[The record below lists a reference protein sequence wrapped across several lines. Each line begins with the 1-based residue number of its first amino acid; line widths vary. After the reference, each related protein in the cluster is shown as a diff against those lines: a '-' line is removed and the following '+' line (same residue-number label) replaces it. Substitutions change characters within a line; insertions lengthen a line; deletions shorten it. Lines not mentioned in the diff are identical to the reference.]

1 MERMEMATEANEEG
15 LEVANEASAAA
26 PEQAESVHD
35 GLNDE
40 LHEVD
45 YSRFSKKE
53 LVDHLKE
60 MVRLNDFLRSE
71 ASLRE
76 LRNKFEELQHQEK
89 TEALK
94 RFLENGGTLDDFDY
108 RLDVLD
114 IAFEANFKTL
124 RTRRLEHFRNI
135 EQQRNE
141 NLQLKKDLLDKLR
154 QLIDGKDDKHAFDKF
169 KEIQKQWK
177 EVGAVPQVQV
187 RPMWASYHALV
198 DRFFDNRNI
207 YFELKEL
214 DRRKNVV
221 AKVELCVRA
230 EKLAEVTSVQ
240 EALKEL
246 HDLHEEYKHVGPVPR
261 EEKEPLWDR
270 FKKASD
276 AVYERR
282 DARLAE
288 QHAEWTKNLTQKQDL
303 IDKVT
308 ALAAFQSDRIK
319 EWNQKTQEILA
330 LQKGW
335 EGVGGV
341 ARSKSKDVN
350 KQFWSGFKAFFSA
363 KGKFFGKLEEGR
375 KANLEKKRELVK
387 QAELLKESKDWDKTS
402 NALRNLQTQWKEIG
416 PVPDKFRESIYEE
429 FKKACDHFFGQR
441 RERFEAVDKE
451 QSENLLKKEAL
462 CVELGQ
468 LISQGNATIDTLKE
482 KQRTFQA
489 VGFVP
494 RNQAGDI
501 KSRFT
506 TLFQKAIA
514 SLSVTQAA
522 KDKVMLE
529 LQLETLKSDP
539 EGALKLQQREHGL
552 RKRIQKEENDLAL
565 LKNNLEFFG
574 RSKNAE
580 KMKAEFGAKIS
591 AAETEIAS
599 LKAQLKEIRAILRGG
614 Q

>member
-1 MERMEMATEANEEG
+1 MATEAKEEG
-15 LEVANEASAAA
+15 LEVANDASVN
-26 PEQAESVHD
+26 PTEGAETNPD
-35 GLNDE
+35 ALNDE
-40 LHEVD
+40 VHEVD
-45 YSRFSKKE
+45 YSRFTKKE

-60 MVRLNDFLRSE
+60 MARQNDFLRSE

-76 LRNKFEELQHQEK
+76 LRSKFEDIQHQEK

-94 RFLENGGTLDDFDY
+94 RFLENGGTLDDFEY
-108 RLDVLD
+108 RPDVLD
-114 IAFEANFKTL
+114 IAFEANFKAL
-124 RTRRLEHFRNI
+124 RTKRLEHFRNI
-135 EQQRNE
+135 EHQRNE
-141 NLQLKKDLLDKLR
+141 NLALKKDLLDKLR

-177 EVGAVPQVQV
+177 EVGPVPPAQV
-187 RPMWASYHALV
+187 RPTWASYHALI

-214 DRRKNVV
+214 DRRKNQE
-221 AKVELCVRA
+221 AKTELCVRA
-230 EKLAEVTSVQ
+230 EKLAEVTSINA
-240 EALKEL
+240 ALKEL
-246 HDLHEEYKHVGPVPR
+246 HELHEEYKHVGPVPR
-261 EEKEPLWDR
+261 EEKDALWER

-282 DARLAE
+282 DSMLAV
-288 QHAEWTKNLTQKQDL
+288 QHAEWSRNLTQKQEL
-303 IDKVT
+303 IDKVS

-319 EWNQKTQEILA
+319 DWNQKTQEILA

-350 KQFWSGFKAFFSA
+350 KKFWSGFKAFFSA
-363 KGKFFGKLEEGR
+363 KSKFFDKLEESR

-387 QAELLKESKDWDKTS
+387 QAEELKESKDWDRTS
-402 NALRNLQTQWKEIG
+402 VALRNLQTMWKEIG

-451 QSENLLKKEAL
+451 QGENLARKEAL
-462 CVELGQ
+462 CQELEQ
-468 LISQGNATIDTLKE
+468 LIAQGGATIDLLKE
-482 KQRTFQA
+482 KQRAFQN

-494 RNQAGDI
+494 RAQAGEI
-501 KSRFT
+501 KSKFT
-506 TLFQKAIA
+506 TLFQQAMA
-514 SLSVTQAA
+514 TVSVSQAE
-522 KDKVMLE
+522 KDKAMLE
-529 LQLETLKSDP
+529 LQLETLKTDP
-539 EGALKLQQREHGL
+539 EGAYKLQQRELGL
-552 RKRIQKEENDLAL
+552 RKRIQKEENDLAV

-580 KMKAEFGAKIS
+580 KMKAEFGAKIT
-591 AAETEIAS
+591 AAEAEIAA
-599 LKAQLKEIRAILRGG
+599 LKAQLKQLRAALRA
-614 Q
+614 